1 MADDGYRTAL
11 DGFIADLNRVWRAVG
26 GPSYAQLEHLSVQ
39 VLRQRRSGEVRFVAL
54 APSTTSEI
62 LSGRRK
68 QPLKWPWVLTV
79 LTVLR
84 IAAQR
89 GAIDAAVIGT
99 IDEWK
104 RKHEAVLAAGRAP
117 LRPAGAAVAVAG
129 QRKHASHEFIG
140 VTGPTPALA
149 LPQELQPGLPQGL
162 RRVTAGNA
170 QESEADDL
178 LGAFLTLLRR
188 SVAPQWWHS
197 YRDIAPEWLDLYL
210 NLESGTEFI
219 RTYETGV
226 IPGLLQAEA
235 YAQAV
240 MAQCRPDATAAELTR
255 LVELRMQRRCLH
267 RYRQSCVLWAI
278 VEEAAFHNRRID
290 ARTMRAQ
297 VGHLIDMVEDPN
309 VALQVVPAGAGDAP
323 TLSEPMTIFRFPER
337 YLGDVVC
344 LEQLDRAFF
353 LHERKDTEHYNQ
365 LFSSLTVKA
374 LPPDVTRSVLRRIQ
388 EEI

>member
-68 QPLKWPWVLTV
+68 QPLKWPWVLTF
-79 LTVLR
+79 LTVLQ

-104 RKHEAVLAAGRAP
+104 RKHEAVLTAGRAP
-117 LRPAGAAVAVAG
+117 LRPVGVAVAG
-129 QRKHASHEFIG
+129 QRNHAAHEFNG
-140 VTGPTPALA
+140 GTGPARTLA
-149 LPQELQPGLPQGL
+149 LPRGT
-162 RRVTAGNA
+162 VDSATD
-170 QESEADDL
+170 SEADDL

-188 SVAPQWWHS
+188 SGAPQWWHS
-197 YRDIAPEWLDLYL
+197 YRDVAPEWLDLYL

-226 IPGLLQAEA
+226 IPGLLQGEA
-235 YAQAV
+235 YARAV
-240 MAQCRPDATAAELTR
+240 MAQYRPDATAAELTR
-255 LVELRMQRRCLH
+255 LVELRMHRRCLH
-267 RYRQSCVLWAI
+267 RCRQSCMLWAI
-278 VEEAAFHNRRID
+278 VEEAAFHNQWID
-290 ARTMRAQ
+290 ARTRRAQ
-297 VGHLIDMVEDPN
+297 VSHLIDMTEDPN
-309 VALQVVPAGAGDAP
+309 VALQVVPAGSGDAP
-323 TLSEPMTIFRFPER
+323 TLSEPMTIFRFPDR

-344 LEQLDRAFF
+344 LERSDRAFF
-353 LHERKDTEHYNQ
+353 LHELKDTEHYNQ

-374 LPPDVTRSVLRRIQ
+374 LPPDITRSALRRIRD
-388 EEI
+388 EI